1 MIRPA
6 SLQKGDRIRI
16 VAPARKIS
24 REELQPALDQIA
36 AWGYEAFFTENLFA
50 EENQFAGSDAI
61 RTTDFQA
68 ALNDP
73 DCRAILCA
81 RGGYGSVRLIDQL
94 NFEAFKESP
103 KWLVGYSDITVFHS
117 ALHNLGYASLHASM
131 PINFT
136 GNSEAAL
143 LSMQKALTGESYA
156 ISAPAHAFN
165 NEGKVKA
172 AVCGGNLSM
181 LYSLLGSK
189 ESVDTSGKILFLED
203 LDEYLYHIDRM
214 LFNLRRNGYLENL
227 AGIIVGGMS
236 DMNDNSIPFGESA
249 EEILHRHFKDLEIPI
264 AFGVPAGHLSDNQAF
279 IFGLDV
285 ELSVA
290 SQETII
296 RFPHAS
302 ESKTG
307 SE

>member
-1 MIRPA
+1 
-6 SLQKGDRIRI
+6 
-16 VAPARKIS
+16 
-24 REELQPALDQIA
+24 
-36 AWGYEAFFTENLFA
+36 
-50 EENQFAGSDAI
+50 
-61 RTTDFQA
+61 
-68 ALNDP
+68 
-73 DCRAILCA
+73 
-81 RGGYGSVRLIDQL
+81 
-94 NFEAFKESP
+94 
-103 KWLVGYSDITVFHS
+103 
-117 ALHNLGYASLHASM
+117 M
-131 PINFT
+131 PINFK

-143 LSMQKALTGESYA
+143 LSMQKALAGESYS
-156 ISAPAHAFN
+156 ISAPKHAFN
-165 NEGKVKA
+165 KEGKVKA

-189 ESVDTSGKILFLED
+189 ESLNTDGKILFLED

-214 LFNLRRNGYLENL
+214 LYNLLRNGYLENL

-236 DMNDNSIPFGESA
+236 DMNDNSIPFGENP

-290 SQETII
+290 SQETLI

-307 SE
+307 TE